1 MSAVMKE
8 VAAPVRRNGRGAYL
22 VCPPGTSKPVG
33 YSRATSISSL
43 LDDTG
48 FLKDWGQRMTALGL
62 AGRPDLFDALKNQDP
77 TDTTAINS
85 ICRAALEASGANTR
99 RDLGTLIHTYFER
112 SCIDPAFE
120 TPEPYAADIAAIH
133 AAISAAGYR
142 LRPEFSEMVLVLDAH
157 SIAGTADS
165 VLERISDGA
174 LFIADLKTGRTL
186 HPLNHAIQLAI
197 YARADAIYRQG
208 PATDGSEDVRLPMPE
223 VSQETAIIIHCQP
236 ESAHCDLHELDIAAG
251 AEALDVCIDVRGW
264 RKAKLLKKIEGGGIV
279 ISPAA
284 LSVPSTEGSSS
295 TAAAG
300 EPSVGIIDVEE
311 SAGRKA
317 AGARPGAPSSSTSDT
332 SLQMLQARTGW
343 ILDRIDA
350 IKDAGHV
357 NELGLAWPPRI
368 ATPKMLRE
376 GEGTWVADDIDAIDG
391 ALTGVE
397 AVNELSL
404 GPNDPQIVAYQAEM
418 LAERMRKAEPVER
431 LTLPEAIED
440 DRIADPSDVARLR
453 VSLAGMLRGDD
464 ASEKARAERVIRW
477 VREGNRVRPWSMAA
491 PGEPTP
497 LRHWAIS
504 AAAVAATDLV
514 DFDPPEGHSPDEGV
528 RNALALVIGEDAH
541 VPTFTVGALLGT
553 LTFDQ
558 AIRLAD
564 LSAVVTP

>member
-33 YSRATSISSL
+33 YARATSISSL

-85 ICRAALEASGANTR
+85 ICRAALEASGANLR

-112 SCIDPAFE
+112 SCIDPTFE

-142 LRPEFSEMVLVLDAH
+142 LRPEFSEMVLVLDEH
-157 SIAGTADS
+157 KIAGTADS

-264 RKAKLLKKIEGGGIV
+264 RNAKLLKKIEGGGIV

-317 AGARPGAPSSSTSDT
+317 AGAAPGAPSSSTSDT

-350 IKDAGHV
+350 IKAAGHV

-431 LTLPEAIED
+431 RTLPEVEED
-440 DRIADPSDVARLR
+440 DRIADPSEVAKLR
-453 VSLAGMLRGDD
+453 VLLAGMLRGDSD
-464 ASEKARAERVIRW
+464 SEKARAERVIRW

>member
-62 AGRPDLFDALKNQDP
+62 AGRPDLFDDLKNQDP

-142 LRPEFSEMVLVLDAH
+142 LRPEFSEMVLVLDEH
-157 SIAGTADS
+157 KIAGTADS

-264 RKAKLLKKIEGGGIV
+264 RNAKLLKKIEGGGIV

-350 IKDAGHV
+350 IKAAGHV

-376 GEGTWVADDIDAIDG
+376 GEGTWVSDDIDAIDG

-431 LTLPEAIED
+431 RTLPEVEED

-453 VSLAGMLRGDD
+453 TLSTSTLLKVTVQTRASVTLSLLL
-464 ASEKARAERVIRW
+464 S
-477 VREGNRVRPWSMAA
+477 VR
-491 PGEPTP
+491 
-497 LRHWAIS
+497 
-504 AAAVAATDLV
+504 
-514 DFDPPEGHSPDEGV
+514 
-528 RNALALVIGEDAH
+528 
-541 VPTFTVGALLGT
+541 T
-553 LTFDQ
+553 LTFPPSP
-558 AIRLAD
+558 
-564 LSAVVTP
+564 SAPF

>member
-8 VAAPVRRNGRGAYL
+8 IAAPVRRNGRGAYL

-33 YSRATSISSL
+33 YARATSISSL

-62 AGRPDLFDALKNQDP
+62 ASRPDLFADLKNQDP

-112 SCIDPAFE
+112 SSIDWHFE

-133 AAISAAGYR
+133 AAIAAAGYR
-142 LRPEFSEMVLVLDAH
+142 LRPKYSEMVLVIDEH
-157 SIAGTADS
+157 RIAGTADS

-186 HPLNHAIQLAI
+186 HPLNHSIQLAI

-208 PATDGSEDVRLPMPE
+208 PATDGSEDVRLPMPK

-236 ESAHCDLHELDIAAG
+236 ESAQCDLHELDIAAG
-251 AEALDVCIDVRGW
+251 AEALRLCIQVKGW
-264 RKAKLLKKIEGGGIV
+264 RKRTLLKKIEGV
-279 ISPAA
+279 A
-284 LSVPSTEGSSS
+284 LSGTSTEGNG
-295 TAAAG
+295 TANAG
-300 EPSVGIIDVEE
+300 APSVGTLDVEE
-311 SAGRKA
+311 PADRKA
-317 AGARPGAPSSSTSDT
+317 AGAGLGAPSSSTSDT

-350 IKDAGHV
+350 IKTAGHV

-418 LAERMRKAEPVER
+418 IAEKMRKAEPVER
-431 LTLPEAIED
+431 LTLPEVEED
-440 DRIADPSDVARLR
+440 DRIADPSEVAKLR
-453 VSLAGMLRGDD
+453 VLLAGMLRGDSD
-464 ASEKARAERVIRW
+464 SEKARAQRVIRW

-504 AAAVAATDLV
+504 AAAITATDLV
-514 DFDPPEGHSPDEGV
+514 DFDPAEGHSPDEGV

-541 VPTFTVGALLGT
+541 VPTFTVGGLLGT